1 MRRSSVTNRQS
12 LLPLRVQD
20 ANRMGLTTPQSKD
33 RQGFGKLS
41 MSKPHSGTSERK
53 TSFFGKRMSNGT
65 ARTSQYG
72 AFGGTEKIKDPRP
85 LHDKAFIQQ
94 CIRQLCEFLNENG
107 YSQTLT
113 VKSLQGPSTKDFLKI
128 FAFIYTFICP
138 NYENPESKFEEEIPR
153 IFKELGYPFALSKS
167 SMYTVGAPHTWPQIV
182 AALVWLI
189 DCVKLC
195 CVLRSENPVFEEPQM
210 GEQSENG
217 IDFNQLFLDYTVR
230 CYDQFM
236 EGRDTFE
243 EYDADMCIR
252 LKEAY
257 HVDESNLE
265 ALQQESRRLLEE
277 IERLEKE
284 KENEPDRLASM
295 RKLKV
300 SLQADIQKYQNYL
313 TEIESHSTLLEQRV
327 SSVSEDLEATE
338 LESRAVQQEN
348 LRLKNILDNQKYSV
362 ADIERIKY
370 EENELQQTIAKLTK
384 DLDEDKQQLW
394 SEELKYAKMK
404 ESVETQLSEF
414 HKIGRKVRLIPPTAE
429 YANGYDFQIQCNLDS
444 EQSSLIH
451 YRNKI
456 NVPLVEIL
464 SQSEGQIAGATNKK
478 MGVEDMVEQLNTL
491 IGEKKNEVK
500 VQKDEAQKLEETYQ
514 QKVEEA
520 EEDEKRWISEIE
532 SLEKHR
538 QLLESG
544 VNKSLDE
551 ALKDL
556 QKEQQELQ
564 LVEHQTE
571 EEMRQVENKLVRVV
585 HAVANHVAVIEK
597 HLEEK
602 RLKVEREY
610 EEFMKE
616 DLLLDL
622 RELLDKYKEKARVLD
637 SPPY

>member
-1 MRRSSVTNRQS
+1 R
-12 LLPLRVQD
+12 
-20 ANRMGLTTPQSKD
+20 A
-33 RQGFGKLS
+33 
-41 MSKPHSGTSERK
+41 
-53 TSFFGKRMSNGT
+53 SNGT
-65 ARTSQYG
+65 ARNSQYG

-85 LHDKAFIQQ
+85 LHDKSFIQQ

-107 YSQTLT
+107 YSQTIT

-138 NYENPESKFEEEIPR
+138 NYEIPESKFEEEIPR

-182 AALVWLI
+182 AALIWLI

-195 CVLRSENPVFEEPQM
+195 GLMRSEDPVFEEPQM

-217 IDFNQLFLDYTVR
+217 VEFNQLFLDYSVR

-236 EGRDTFE
+236 EGCDTFE
-243 EYDADMCIR
+243 EFDADVCTR

-257 HVDESNLE
+257 HVEESHLE
-265 ALQQESRRLLEE
+265 ALQQESRRLYEE

-284 KENEPDRLASM
+284 KEKEPDRLASM
-295 RKLKV
+295 RKLKS

-313 TEIESHSTLLEQRV
+313 TEIESHSSLLDQRV
-327 SSVSEDLEATE
+327 NSISDELEATE
-338 LESRAVQQEN
+338 LESQALRQEN
-348 LRLKNILDNQKYSV
+348 LHLKNILDNQKYSV

-370 EENELQQTIAKLTK
+370 EENELQLNITKLTK
-384 DLDEDKQQLW
+384 DLDEEKQQQW

-404 ESVETQLSEF
+404 ESLETQLTEF
-414 HKIGRKVRLIPPTAE
+414 HKMARKVRLIPPTAE
-429 YANGYDFQIQCNLDS
+429 LANGYDFQIQCNLES
-444 EQSSLIH
+444 EQSSITH

-464 SQSEGQIAGATNKK
+464 TLTEGQIAVVTNKK
-478 MGVEDMVEQLNTL
+478 MGVEDMIEQLNTL
-491 IGEKKNEVK
+491 TTEKKNEVRTY
-500 VQKDEAQKLEETYQ
+500 KDEAQKLEEIYQ

-520 EEDEKRWISEIE
+520 EDDEKRWVAEIE

-551 ALKDL
+551 TMKDL
-556 QKEQQELQ
+556 QKVQQELQ

-571 EEMRQVENKLVRVV
+571 EETRQVGNKLVRVV
-585 HAVANHVAVIEK
+585 NAVATHVAVIEK

-602 RLKVEREY
+602 RLKVDK
-610 EEFMKE
+610 EFDEFVKE
-616 DLLLDL
+616 DLLVDL
-622 RELLDKYKEKARVLD
+622 RELVQRYKERAQALD
-637 SPPY
+637 S

>member
-20 ANRMGLTTPQSKD
+20 TNRMGLTTPQNKD

-41 MSKPHSGTSERK
+41 VSKPHSATSERK
-53 TSFFGKRMSNGT
+53 TSFFGKRSSTGP
-65 ARTSQYG
+65 ARNSQYG
-72 AFGGTEKIKDPRP
+72 AFGGSEKIKDPRP
-85 LHDKAFIQQ
+85 LHDKSFIQQ

-128 FAFIYTFICP
+128 FAFIYSFICP
-138 NYENPESKFEEEIPR
+138 NYETPVSKFEEEIPR

-182 AALVWLI
+182 AALVWLT
-189 DCVKLC
+189 DCVKMC
-195 CVLRSENPVFEEPQM
+195 CVLRNEEVVFEDPQA
-210 GEQSENG
+210 GEHSENG
-217 IDFNQLFLDYTVR
+217 LDFNQLFLEYTVR
-230 CYDQFM
+230 CYEQFM

-243 EYDADMCIR
+243 DNDADVCAR
-252 LKEAY
+252 LKDAY
-257 HVDESNLE
+257 GVEESHLE
-265 ALQQESRRLLEE
+265 SLQAEVRSTMEE
-277 IERLEKE
+277 IEKLEKE
-284 KENEPDRLASM
+284 KESEPDRLASM

-300 SLQADIQKYQNYL
+300 SLQTDIQKYQNYL
-313 TEIESHSTLLEQRV
+313 TEIGSHSTLLEQRLG
-327 SSVSEDLEATE
+327 SISEELETTE
-338 LESRAVQQEN
+338 LECQAVRQEN

-384 DLDEDKQQLW
+384 DLDEDKQLLW
-394 SEELKYAKMK
+394 SEELQYAKMK
-404 ESVETQLSEF
+404 ESLETQLAEF
-414 HKIGRKVRLIPPTAE
+414 HKMARKVRLIPSTAE
-429 YANGYDFQIQCNLDS
+429 NANGYDFQIHCNLDK
-444 EQSSLIH
+444 EQGSINH

-464 SQSEGQIAGATNKK
+464 AQSEGQITNATNKK
-478 MGVEDMVEQLNTL
+478 MGVEDMIEQYNTL
-491 IGEKKNEVK
+491 IVEKRNEVK
-500 VQKDEAQKLEETYQ
+500 IQKDEAQKLEEIYQ
-514 QKVEEA
+514 HKVEEA
-520 EEDEKRWISEIE
+520 EEDEKKWISEIE
-532 SLEKHR
+532 SLGKHR

-556 QKEQQELQ
+556 QKAQQELQ

-571 EEMRQVENKLVRVV
+571 EETRHVGNKLVRVV
-585 HAVANHVAVIEK
+585 NSVATHVAVIEK

-602 RLKVEREY
+602 RLKVEREF
-610 EEFMKE
+610 EEFTKT
-616 DLLLDL
+616 DLLADL
-622 RELLDKYKEKARVLD
+622 RELLYRYQEKAKVLEA
-637 SPPY
+637 SEN